1 MWRNTSI
8 SRWHLQR
15 NSTIYNSKR
24 GIKWLIKIHD
34 YGTVIYGIEIC
45 GDFSLVAFKLHPFV
59 SWTMYSFYDGWRMN
73 KIKRQ
78 TNRLRCI
85 RACRSTEVPFCSDE
99 VMNKTAHVSIVT
111 KITESHFHLMPCI
124 KRMCFIC
131 IVNMPCSVLAHIT
144 IPLRCTSSD
153 SLSLSLPFIIIDIY
167 GYFAVLYIYIY
178 SSTGRIFQSNGQL
191 KTTNPEW
198 IEKEEFLFGYFVF
211 LCRLIFLYVHLCS

>member
-24 GIKWLIKIHD
+24 GIKWSIKIHD

-59 SWTMYSFYDGWRMN
+59 SWTMYSFHDGWRMN

-153 SLSLSLPFIIIDIY
+153 SLSLSPSL
-167 GYFAVLYIYIY
+167 L
-178 SSTGRIFQSNGQL
+178 S
-191 KTTNPEW
+191 
-198 IEKEEFLFGYFVF
+198 
-211 LCRLIFLYVHLCS
+211 